1 MDLRNVKGLLFD
13 KDGTLFDFAATWEP
27 WAEAFLLRVCDGE
40 RELAARV
47 GADIGFDLATRR
59 FAPDSIA
66 IAGTPQ
72 QVVDALAPHFPER
85 LPSDLLE
92 LINAEAA
99 RAPQREA
106 VPLRPFL
113 QGLRDRGLR
122 LGVATNDAEHP
133 ARAHLLA
140 AGVVDMFDFI
150 AGFDSGHGGKPL
162 PGQLHAF
169 ATHVGLPASSIAMV
183 GDSIHD
189 LAAARVAG
197 MGRIAVLTGPAT
209 AEDLAPHADLV
220 LPDIGHLPGRLI

>member
-1 MDLRNVKGLLFD
+1 LDLRNIKGLLFD

-27 WAEAFLLRVCDGE
+27 WAEAFLLRVCNGE
-40 RELAARV
+40 REMAARI
-47 GADIGFDLATRR
+47 GADIGFDFATRR

-72 QVVDALAPHFPER
+72 QVVDALAPHFPEQR
-85 LPSDLLE
+85 PSDLLE
-92 LINAEAA
+92 VITAEAA

-150 AGFDSGHGGKPL
+150 AGFDSGHGGKPS

-169 ATHVGLPASSIAMV
+169 AAHVGLPASSIAMV

-189 LAAARVAG
+189 LDAARVAG
-197 MGRIAVLTGPAT
+197 MGRIAVLTGPAR
-209 AEDLAPHADLV
+209 AEELAPHADLV